1 MTMRYVY
8 ILASLLAA
16 AAVAIFVYKW
26 QTLGFPLSPDQ
37 ERPAWTIE
45 TSVRFD
51 AGPGSISANL
61 QIPALTPGFGTIDQ
75 YSVSRNYG
83 FSVNYGGGGR
93 EAQWT
98 VRRASGPQTLY
109 YRIVVY
115 EDENADLSDTTPP
128 FPLPPVIDE
137 PLKTAVDVIV
147 DDVREQ
153 SADAASFTSTLL
165 RFANDPSPEPSIEL
179 LLADAVTA
187 AEFVETMTTVLAVA
201 RIPARM
207 VRGIQLQDQ
216 TRRAELLPWL
226 EVHDG
231 DRWRYFNPLTGDE
244 GLPSRFLIWCRGN
257 DALAR
262 VDGGSNVEVDFAVQ
276 QSLLDSMAIA
286 ERRAAARQSVLVEF
300 SLFSLPI
307 QTQAVYSVLLM
318 IPIGALVMVLM
329 RNVVGIDAF
338 GTFMPVLIALSFRET
353 RLLWGAILFTLLV
366 TLGLSIRFLLERL
379 RLLLEPR
386 LTAVL
391 IVVVILMLVI
401 SVVSHKLGLETGLSV
416 ALFPMVIIAM
426 TIERMSVVWE
436 ERGAADAIR
445 GGTGSL
451 LVAVVAYLAMG
462 MDWLEHIV
470 FTFPELLLLVL
481 AAVLLIGRYTG
492 YRVTELGRFKV
503 LSGNGGDYSRSANR
517 P

>member
-8 ILASLLAA
+8 MLAGTLAA
-16 AAVAIFVYKW
+16 IAIAIFVYKW
-26 QTLGFPLSPDQ
+26 RALGFPLIADQ
-37 ERPAWTIE
+37 QRPAWTVE
-45 TSVRFD
+45 TSVSFD

-115 EDENADLSDTTPP
+115 EDSEADLSDTTPP
-128 FPLPPVIDE
+128 FPLPPVIEE
-137 PLKTAVDVIV
+137 PLRTAVDVIV
-147 DDVREQ
+147 DEVREH
-153 SADAASFTSTLL
+153 SADPASFTAELL
-165 RFANDPSPEPSIEL
+165 RLVNDPSPDQSVEL
-179 LLADAVTA
+179 LLADADSPVR
-187 AEFVETMTTVLAVA
+187 FVDTMTTVLAAA

-207 VRGIQLQDQ
+207 IRGVQLQDQ
-216 TRRAELLPWL
+216 TRRADLIPWL

-231 DRWRYFNPLTGDE
+231 DRWRYFDPRSGEET
-244 GLPSRFLIWCRGN
+244 LPERFLIWCRGN
-257 DALAR
+257 DPLAR
-262 VDGGSNVEVDFAVQ
+262 VDGGSNIVVNFAVQ
-276 QSLLDSMAIA
+276 QSLLDSMSIA
-286 ERRAAARQSVLVEF
+286 EQRAEARQSTLVEF
-300 SLFSLPI
+300 SLFGLPI

-318 IPIGALVMVLM
+318 IPIGALIMVIM
-329 RNVVGIDAF
+329 RNIVGIDAF

-353 RLLWGAILFTLLV
+353 RLLWGAVLFTLLV
-366 TLGLSIRFLLERL
+366 TLGLTIRFLLERL
-379 RLLLEPR
+379 RLLLVPR

-391 IVVVILMLVI
+391 IVVVLLMLVI

-451 LVAVVAYLAMG
+451 IVAIVAYLAMG
-462 MDWLEHIV
+462 MDWLEHLV

-492 YRVTELGRFKV
+492 YRLTELGRFSA
-503 LSGNGGDYSRSANR
+503 LSGK
-517 P
+517 